1 MSAQSSRRRAARER
15 GQSLVIVTVFMFSL
29 LGMAA
34 LAIDAGSW
42 YQTKRSLQAD
52 ADAAALAGASQLP
65 ISWSAAQTAA
75 QAEYANNGQG
85 SDSVTYQNT
94 SNLTSND
101 TVTVTTSRANPSF
114 FAKLFGINSATIT
127 ATSKATVESYTKVVS
142 TGQVMPWG
150 VMQASWTLGQQY
162 SLYTD
167 NTSPNNG
174 ALSLNGKDSNG
185 NCQGTSG
192 ANDYSNE
199 INGGLQ
205 VCDVSVGDTIPVKS
219 GQNAGPTKQGI
230 DQRITSWDPLS
241 AIVQFTQN
249 GQANILKPN
258 SPQLV
263 ILPVVVNAANGSN
276 VWPNGSGNVRVVGFA
291 FFVLTSPGYT
301 QGGKQVLGTFVG
313 LQVNNTSW
321 TTGAYNPNANTAYTV
336 ELTG

>member
-1 MSAQSSRRRAARER
+1 
-15 GQSLVIVTVFMFSL
+15 
-29 LGMAA
+29 MAA

-75 QAEYANNGQG
+75 QAEYAKNGNN

-101 TVTVTTSRANPSF
+101 TVTVTTSRTNPSY
-114 FAKLFGINSATIT
+114 FAKLFGFSNATIT
-127 ATSKATVESYTKVVS
+127 ATSKATVESYTKIVS
-142 TGQVMPWG
+142 NGNVMPWA
-150 VMQASWTLGQQY
+150 VMQSSWTLGQQY

-167 NTSPNNG
+167 NSSPNNG
-174 ALSLNGKDSNG
+174 AVSLLGKDANG
-185 NCQGTSG
+185 NCQSTSG

-199 INGGLQ
+199 INGTLQ
-205 VCDVSVGDTIPVKS
+205 ACDVSVGDVLPVKS
-219 GQNAGPTKQGI
+219 GQNSGPTKQGI
-230 DQRITSWDPLS
+230 TQRVTSWDPIG

-249 GQANILKPN
+249 GEANILKPD

-263 ILPVVVNAANGSN
+263 ILPVVVNAADGST
-276 VWPNGSGNVRVVGFA
+276 VWPGGSGNLRVVGFA
-291 FFVLTSPGYT
+291 FFVLTSPGYA
-301 QGGKQVLGTFVG
+301 QNGKQVLGTFVG
-313 LQVNNTSW
+313 LQLDSTTW
-321 TTGAYNPNANTAYTV
+321 TTGAFNPGANTAYTV